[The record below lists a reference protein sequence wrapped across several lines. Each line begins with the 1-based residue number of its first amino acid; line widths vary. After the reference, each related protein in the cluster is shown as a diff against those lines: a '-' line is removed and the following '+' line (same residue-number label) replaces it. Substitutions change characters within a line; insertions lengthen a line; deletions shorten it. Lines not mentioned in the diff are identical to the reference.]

1 MIKSIIFCGKGGQGI
16 LYASNIF
23 VNVLFSN
30 TNLYISSS
38 DIHGLARRG
47 GSVRSEI
54 KYGTEV
60 IYSPVVENADY
71 IVDFDGNEYDNYL
84 NLCTLETTIISAK
97 KCNTLNN
104 NCNFVNIDLSEI
116 AFEKNISKKFQNM
129 ILLGFFIKFLNFEE
143 LNWRQFITS
152 NDNYEAFIIGA
163 NS

>member
-23 VNVLFSN
+23 VNVLFYN

-54 KYGTEV
+54 KYGTEA

-71 IVDFDGNEYDNYL
+71 IVDFDGHEYNNYL
-84 NLCTLETTIISAK
+84 NLCKFKATIISAK
-97 KCNTLNN
+97 KSNPRNN
-104 NCNFVNIDLSEI
+104 NCNFVSLDLSEI
-116 AFEKNISKKFQNM
+116 ALKKNISKKFQNM

-152 NDNYEAFIIGA
+152 NDNYEAFIMGT